1 MESVIFSVI
10 DDEDNQNGSTYD
22 EDNYNSDT
30 LIDAFKEIGDQFK
43 DAWNELL
50 KELSFKDS
58 KDYSPLISNAGER
71 IGKKCIPYSAPL
83 IDLYG
88 QTVKCKYCNIEQTLQ
103 QQRCIDMGIIRV
115 LLTGVISGAFADQR
129 KE

>member
-58 KDYSPLISNAGER
+58 KDYSAVDKQCR
-71 IGKKCIPYSAPL
+71 WK
-83 IDLYG
+83 D
-88 QTVKCKYCNIEQTLQ
+88 
-103 QQRCIDMGIIRV
+103 R
-115 LLTGVISGAFADQR
+115 
-129 KE
+129 

>member
-1 MESVIFSVI
+1 MLSRKSV
-10 DDEDNQNGSTYD
+10 T
-22 EDNYNSDT
+22 NSRMHET
-30 LIDAFKEIGDQFK
+30 SCLR
-43 DAWNELL
+43 NLVL
-50 KELSFKDS
+50 KTPKTTP
-58 KDYSPLISNAGER
+58 PLISNAGER